1 MTQLSDLW
9 EPTRDHGPSASHT
22 ASRDRSPGGSPTLRS
37 AGNLVR
43 ISSQSLTADWAPGHA
58 GDLRARVT
66 KQQACLCRTQRS
78 GRNTGTTRGRA
89 SSSDLPRKPGPPR
102 TRGLWAQRAFRTSP
116 EPLTHSQE

>member
-9 EPTRDHGPSASHT
+9 EPTRDHSPSASHT

-37 AGNLVR
+37 AGDLVR

-66 KQQACLCRTQRS
+66 KQH
-78 GRNTGTTRGRA
+78 TGTTRQPRGRA
-89 SSSDLPRKPGPPR
+89 GSSDRPRKPGPPR
-102 TRGLWAQRAFRTSP
+102 SRGLWAQRAFRTSP